1 MMLYQEMRMFC
12 CYTADIEREKRE
24 RDRQTDRRNK
34 EILSL
39 YIKKR
44 VKIPVVVI
52 LVVVARVVYQ

>member
-1 MMLYQEMRMFC
+1 MFC